1 MARMPGTPV
10 LPQPQGCPKATPAT
24 KRDPPGH
31 NMGYER
37 KRDEVVLSSFATK
50 DPSGLRRPRGHLT
63 TLAVEDCC
71 NPHCHCLNGKGCVET
86 MQLGLPQSWNRHTPP
101 SWCPCTH
108 LPGKVFPHAHQS
120 VKSGRGDP
128 QSVKSGRGDFQPNLQ
143 MLMQA
148 TGNTHFKHSETSNF

>member
-1 MARMPGTPV
+1 MARMHGTPV

-37 KRDEVVLSSFATK
+37 KRDEVVLSTFATK
-50 DPSGLRRPRGHLT
+50 DPSGLRRPCGHLT
-63 TLAVEDCC
+63 TLAVEDC
-71 NPHCHCLNGKGCVET
+71 L
-86 MQLGLPQSWNRHTPP
+86 QSSLSLPQLKELRGDYAAGPSPELEPPHPTQLVPLHSPTREGLSHTN
-101 SWCPCTH
+101 
-108 LPGKVFPHAHQS
+108 QS

-128 QSVKSGRGDFQPNLQ
+128 QSVKSGRGDFQPNIQ

-148 TGNTHFKHSETSNF
+148 TGNALQTRHSNF